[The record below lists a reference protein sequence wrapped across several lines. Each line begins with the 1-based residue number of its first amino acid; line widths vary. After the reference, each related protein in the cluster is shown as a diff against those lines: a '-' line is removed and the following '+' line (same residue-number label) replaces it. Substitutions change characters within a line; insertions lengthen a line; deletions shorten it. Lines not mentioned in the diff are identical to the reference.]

1 MTFMN
6 LSKED
11 VQKIES
17 LVADRKNAHAYYQ
30 ERSKVYT
37 SFIEMENHAFS
48 AGKLGSKYKGR

>member
-1 MTFMN
+1 MN

-11 VQKIES
+11 IQKIES
-17 LVADRKNAHAYYQ
+17 LVADRKKAHAYYQ

-48 AGKLGSKYKGR
+48 A